1 MCSSRP
7 VSPKLA
13 HEAVLANPPYSK
25 AGRNIQYPTLNIQP
39 MSRGEL
45 PSFYPS
51 IKSSG
56 GGSRGGNP
64 ELSGFPMQTRNCFPQ
79 HVTGGPP
86 GVIQRRGVGRRNGEI
101 NKAGQATGAPG
112 VNFITFMFF
121 MVKCICIFLAWLMGI
136 LGLRG
141 YAALIVSWGSVFR
154 GENIKPVRRPAL
166 PGETKS

>member
-1 MCSSRP
+1 MKKAHVAFSMSLPMDVSS
-7 VSPKLA
+7 SA
-13 HEAVLANPPYSK
+13 ECETG
-25 AGRNIQYPTLNIQP
+25 AGREMEKREKLG
-39 MSRGEL
+39 R
-45 PSFYPS
+45 
-51 IKSSG
+51 
-56 GGSRGGNP
+56 RVARGNP
-64 ELSGFPMQTRNCFPQ
+64 ELSGFPMQTNNCFPLLA
-79 HVTGGPP
+79 TGGPP

-101 NKAGQATGAPG
+101 NNAGQATGAPG